1 MCVGVWWGECHKVLS
16 GEEASKEIGHYSNDH
31 RTSVLESVWVL
42 LDYAFVIFSGAPVL
56 AIQE

>member
-1 MCVGVWWGECHKVLS
+1 MWWGECHKVLS
-16 GEEASKEIGHYSNDH
+16 GEEAAKEIGHYSNDH